1 MNDLPVNIQVFIKTL
16 PADKQAKAIDIAL
29 HEYQDASISHLEWT
43 FYNSNGKT
51 YDLKEADVVGWD
63 VAFEH
68 LKEWVACY
76 QTLER
81 MN

>member
-29 HEYQDASISHLEWT
+29 NEYQSASISHLEWT
-43 FYNSNGKT
+43 FFNSNGKT
-51 YDLKEADVVGWD
+51 YDLDEADRVGWD

-76 QTLER
+76 QTLDR